1 MSTDK
6 VKIGIIGGSG
16 LSNPEILKNGKE
28 VTVETPYGKPS
39 DALICGEIEGVPCV
53 LLSRHGRGH
62 KINPTNVNYR
72 ANLWALQQVGCTHLL
87 VTTACGS
94 LQPNMHPADIVV
106 IDQFIDRT
114 QKRQQTFFDGE
125 PTSPPGIC
133 HLPMAEPFC
142 PRTRKILFNC
152 AKELGISCHEKGTIL
167 TIEGPRFSS
176 RAESKLWNSWG
187 AHCINMTTV
196 PEVILAKELGLCYAA
211 LALVTDY
218 DSWKDDEEAVNVENV
233 LKTFQTNAANATA
246 VILKAI
252 PQIVKEDWAATIE
265 ENKKFVKMNTLLPHS
280 Y

>member
-1 MSTDK
+1 M
-6 VKIGIIGGSG
+6 
-16 LSNPEILKNGKE
+16 
-28 VTVETPYGKPS
+28 
-39 DALICGEIEGVPCV
+39 
-53 LLSRHGRGH
+53 
-62 KINPTNVNYR
+62 
-72 ANLWALQQVGCTHLL
+72 
-87 VTTACGS
+87 
-94 LQPNMHPADIVV
+94 
-106 IDQFIDRT
+106 
-114 QKRQQTFFDGE
+114 
-125 PTSPPGIC
+125 
-133 HLPMAEPFC
+133 
-142 PRTRKILFNC
+142 
-152 AKELGISCHEKGTIL
+152 L

-233 LKTFQTNAANATA
+233 MKTFQTNAANATA
-246 VILKAI
+246 VILRAI